1 MPSCLQN
8 NPGGDLL
15 SHRVSP
21 AVPSALED
29 LTSEFEMGSGVAP
42 PESPPEIFW
51 CLELRARLSNPS
63 RARSPSFDL
72 DFRKRLSALSLPA
85 WGAHLRDPRYHLNRD
100 SENNGDQ
107 AARPISTGQL
117 HALQRFHTRPINVVV
132 YDGPLG
138 GLRLGIPDL
147 EVSFPLRCF
156 QRLSIPDIA
165 TRRCHWHDNRITS
178 GPSTRVLSYYGQG
191 LARILRPRQIGTELS
206 HDVLNPARVP
216 L

>member
-1 MPSCLQN
+1 
-8 NPGGDLL
+8 
-15 SHRVSP
+15 
-21 AVPSALED
+21 
-29 LTSEFEMGSGVAP
+29 MGSGVAP
-42 PESPPEIFW
+42 PELPPEIFW

-72 DFRKRLSALSLPA
+72 DSRKRLSALSLPA
-85 WGAHLRDPRYHLNRD
+85 WGACRLRRQRTIAGGYRNPLWVPIYNRD

-156 QRLSIPDIA
+156 QRLSVPDIA

>member
-1 MPSCLQN
+1 MWPLRNHRRKSFGVLSYELVYRIRVVLVHRASTSILVSGCPRCLC
-8 NPGGDLL
+8 P
-15 SHRVSP
+15 R
-21 AVPSALED
+21 
-29 LTSEFEMGSGVAP
+29 
-42 PESPPEIFW
+42 
-51 CLELRARLSNPS
+51 
-63 RARSPSFDL
+63 
-72 DFRKRLSALSLPA
+72 
-85 WGAHLRDPRYHLNRD
+85 GARD

-117 HALQRFHTRPINVVV
+117 HALQRFHPRPINVVV

-156 QRLSIPDIA
+156 QRLSVPDIA

-191 LARILRPRQIGTELS
+191 LARILRLRQIGTELS
-206 HDVLNPARVP
+206 HDVLNPAHVP

>member
-1 MPSCLQN
+1 MWPLRNCHRKSFGVLSYELVCRIRVVLVHRASTSILVSGCQRCLC
-8 NPGGDLL
+8 PRGEPTEG
-15 SHRVSP
+15 P
-21 AVPSALED
+21 
-29 LTSEFEMGSGVAP
+29 
-42 PESPPEIFW
+42 
-51 CLELRARLSNPS
+51 
-63 RARSPSFDL
+63 
-72 DFRKRLSALSLPA
+72 
-85 WGAHLRDPRYHLNRD
+85 HLVQRH
-100 SENNGDQ
+100 ENNGDQ

-117 HALQRFHTRPINVVV
+117 HALQRFHPRPINVVV

>member
-1 MPSCLQN
+1 MPSCLEN

-15 SHRVSP
+15 SHRVPP

-42 PESPPEIFW
+42 PELPPETFW
-51 CLELRARLSNPS
+51 CLELRARLLNPS

-72 DFRKRLSALSLPA
+72 DSRKRLSASIS
-85 WGAHLRDPRYHLNRD
+85 HL
-100 SENNGDQ
+100 ETVKNNGDQ

-117 HALQRFHTRPINVVV
+117 HALQRFHPRPINVVV

>member
-1 MPSCLQN
+1 MSW
-8 NPGGDLL
+8 
-15 SHRVSP
+15 
-21 AVPSALED
+21 A
-29 LTSEFEMGSGVAP
+29 TSSFVE
-42 PESPPEIFW
+42 PESCSFT
-51 CLELRARLSNPS
+51 ELRPRFSQAAVRAVSARVG
-63 RARSPSFDL
+63 
-72 DFRKRLSALSLPA
+72 SLPA
-85 WGAHLRDPRYHLNRD
+85 SPERTIAGGYGKPFQGAHLQQRH
-100 SENNGDQ
+100 ENNGDQ

-117 HALQRFHTRPINVVV
+117 HALQRFHPRPINVVV

-156 QRLSIPDIA
+156 QRLSVPDIA

-191 LARILRPRQIGTELS
+191 LARILRLRQIGTELS

>member
-1 MPSCLQN
+1 MWPLRYGRRKSFGVLSFNEFRRPKPCFGVD
-8 NPGGDLL
+8 PG
-15 SHRVSP
+15 
-21 AVPSALED
+21 
-29 LTSEFEMGSGVAP
+29 
-42 PESPPEIFW
+42 
-51 CLELRARLSNPS
+51 

-72 DFRKRLSALSLPA
+72 DQLRRLVSVVFGTLEGSEPPAMSSAWQSQATLTRCSRNPT
-85 WGAHLRDPRYHLNRD
+85 GLRY
-100 SENNGDQ
+100 SEINGGQ
-107 AARPISTGQL
+107 AARPISTGKL

-132 YDGPLG
+132 SNGPLG

-165 TRRCHWHDNRITS
+165 TQRCHWHDNWNTS

>member
-1 MPSCLQN
+1 
-8 NPGGDLL
+8 
-15 SHRVSP
+15 V
-21 AVPSALED
+21 
-29 LTSEFEMGSGVAP
+29 
-42 PESPPEIFW
+42 
-51 CLELRARLSNPS
+51 
-63 RARSPSFDL
+63 
-72 DFRKRLSALSLPA
+72 K
-85 WGAHLRDPRYHLNRD
+85 
-100 SENNGDQ
+100 NNGGQ
-107 AARPISTGQL
+107 AARPISTGKL
-117 HALQRFHTRPINVVV
+117 HVLRRFHTRPINVVV
-132 YDGPLG
+132 SNGPLG

-165 TRRCHWHDNRITS
+165 TRRCHWHDNRNTS

>member
-1 MPSCLQN
+1 MWPLRNCHRKSF
-8 NPGGDLL
+8 GVL
-15 SHRVSP
+15 SYELVCRIRVVLVHRAS
-21 AVPSALED
+21 
-29 LTSEFEMGSGVAP
+29 TS
-42 PESPPEIFW
+42 
-51 CLELRARLSNPS
+51 NH
-63 RARSPSFDL
+63 
-72 DFRKRLSALSLPA
+72 KRQSALSQPDT
-85 WGAHLRDPRYHLNRD
+85 GPGNR
-100 SENNGDQ
+100 ENNGDQ

-117 HALQRFHTRPINVVV
+117 HALQRFHPRPINVVV

>member
-1 MPSCLQN
+1 MWPLRNSRRK
-8 NPGGDLL
+8 PFGVL
-15 SHRVSP
+15 SYELVCRIRVVLVHRASTSILVSGCP
-21 AVPSALED
+21 
-29 LTSEFEMGSGVAP
+29 
-42 PESPPEIFW
+42 
-51 CLELRARLSNPS
+51 RRLSLT
-63 RARSPSFDL
+63 D
-72 DFRKRLSALSLPA
+72 D
-85 WGAHLRDPRYHLNRD
+85 
-100 SENNGDQ
+100 ENNGDQ

-138 GLRLGIPDL
+138 GLRLGIPYL

-156 QRLSIPDIA
+156 QRLSVPDIA